1 MKKVLPGRV
10 EIIAVGSELLGPDF
24 LDTNSLYLSARLNE
38 LGWEVAFKTIVGDQE
53 NDLRLRLREALR
65 RTDLVFVMGGL
76 GPTSDDITTRVVA
89 RTVRR
94 KLVLDKD
101 TLKALETR
109 LRRRRIPLSAANRK
123 QAYVVKGAEVIPNK
137 NGTAPGQWLTVG
149 RRLLIL
155 LPGPPH
161 ELKLMCEENVW
172 PVLTKK
178 RRGFLVRGILKT
190 TGLAESMVETLISDL
205 YPRRDDLNVTVLASP
220 GQIEV
225 HLTAFSAV
233 SPLLAERKL
242 RRLKSRLARRI
253 RDYVFSQ
260 TGESLEEVVGGLLRK
275 SNKTLAVAESCSGGL
290 IGHRLTNV
298 PGSSEYFREGV
309 IAYSNAAKID
319 LLFVSPELIETHGAV
334 SLQTA
339 KAMAHGVRRRARA
352 DFGLSVT
359 GIAGPSGGTPDKPVG
374 LVFIA
379 LAWRG
384 GTEVQKNLFPGTRD
398 RIKIQSAQKALDILR
413 RHLLLE
419 VRTAK
424 KRKKP

>member
-1 MKKVLPGRV
+1 
-10 EIIAVGSELLGPDF
+10 
-24 LDTNSLYLSARLNE
+24 
-38 LGWEVAFKTIVGDQE
+38 
-53 NDLRLRLREALR
+53 
-65 RTDLVFVMGGL
+65 
-76 GPTSDDITTRVVA
+76 
-89 RTVRR
+89 
-94 KLVLDKD
+94 
-101 TLKALETR
+101 
-109 LRRRRIPLSAANRK
+109 
-123 QAYVVKGAEVIPNK
+123 
-137 NGTAPGQWLTVG
+137 
-149 RRLLIL
+149 
-155 LPGPPH
+155 
-161 ELKLMCEENVW
+161 
-172 PVLTKK
+172 
-178 RRGFLVRGILKT
+178 
-190 TGLAESMVETLISDL
+190 
-205 YPRRDDLNVTVLASP
+205 
-220 GQIEV
+220 
-225 HLTAFSAV
+225 
-233 SPLLAERKL
+233 
-242 RRLKSRLARRI
+242 
-253 RDYVFSQ
+253 
-260 TGESLEEVVGGLLRK
+260 VVGGLLRK

-298 PGSSEYFREGV
+298 PGSSAYFREGV

-319 LLFVSPELIETHGAV
+319 LLFVSSELIETHGAV

-359 GIAGPSGGTPDKPVG
+359 GIAGPSGGTSDKPVG